1 MATGAVDRDDAAF
14 GRPLWV
20 RAIWFLLVG
29 WWLTAFTITV
39 AYLFLV
45 TIIGFP
51 VAFWLFDRVPLTLTL
66 KPRSS
71 WTADEVSG
79 TVTIGPQQISTAVR
93 TIYFVLVGWWA
104 TALWIVVA
112 YVLFVSIIGIPIG
125 VIMLNAV
132 PSIATL
138 QRN

>member
-1 MATGAVDRDDAAF
+1 MATRAADRDDAAF
-14 GRPLWV
+14 SRPLWV

-71 WTADEVSG
+71 FTADEVSG
-79 TVTIGPQQISTAVR
+79 TVTIGPQQVSTAVR

>member
-1 MATGAVDRDDAAF
+1 
-14 GRPLWV
+14 
-20 RAIWFLLVG
+20 
-29 WWLTAFTITV
+29 
-39 AYLFLV
+39 
-45 TIIGFP
+45 
-51 VAFWLFDRVPLTLTL
+51 L

-71 WTADEVSG
+71 WTADEVAG
-79 TVTIGPQQISTAVR
+79 TVTIGPQQISTVVR

>member
-1 MATGAVDRDDAAF
+1 MATRAVDRDDAAF
-14 GRPLWV
+14 GRPLWI

-79 TVTIGPQQISTAVR
+79 TVTIGPQQISTPVR

>member
-1 MATGAVDRDDAAF
+1 MSTRAVDRDDAAF

-71 WTADEVSG
+71 WTADEVAG
-79 TVTIGPQQISTAVR
+79 TVTIGPQQISTVVR